1 MSAMLRP
8 VESDMHVFFSLCGV
22 DSLTLNVLGRL
33 LADKYSCILIW
44 VILNRGYAE
53 HYLFRCWIAVREEK
67 TVSDCQSIRKTL
79 WVESQFQLVLQG

>member
-8 VESDMHVFFSLCGV
+8 VESDMHVFFSPCGV

-44 VILNRGYAE
+44 LILNKGYTE
-53 HYLFRCWIAVREEK
+53 HYLFRGWLAVREDK
-67 TVSDCQSIRKTL
+67 TVSECQSIRKTL
-79 WVESQFQLVLQG
+79 WVESQFQ